1 MDIKKHL
8 LALKSFEDSLAQA
21 LNQLQREVGN
31 DLSFLENFDKLNNCY
46 KMDSRSSQLLLS
58 AMQLSKSEDIYSSF
72 ELSDIEKAY
81 DFMLE
86 TNTNNLNIWVDAI
99 YFNEIV
105 MDNKRKSELLKTR
118 FYSLLANFKKEIEN
132 LDR

>member
-8 LALKSFEDSLAQA
+8 LALKSYENSLAEA

-118 FYSLLANFKKEIEN
+118 FYSLLANFQKEIEN

>member
-46 KMDSRSSQLLLS
+46 KMDSRSSQLLLR

-118 FYSLLANFKKEIEN
+118 FYSLLANFQKEIEN

>member
-31 DLSFLENFDKLNNCY
+31 DLSFLENFDQLNNCY
-46 KMDSRSSQLLLS
+46 KMDSRSSQLLLR

-105 MDNKRKSELLKTR
+105 IDNKRKSELLKTR

>member
-8 LALKSFEDSLAQA
+8 LALKSFEESLAQA
-21 LNQLQREVGN
+21 LNQLQRGVGN

-86 TNTNNLNIWVDAI
+86 TNINNLNIWVDAI

-118 FYSLLANFKKEIEN
+118 FYSLLADFKKEIEN

>member
-21 LNQLQREVGN
+21 LNQLQRKVGN
-31 DLSFLENFDKLNNCY
+31 DLSFLANFDKLSNCY
-46 KMDSRSSQLLLS
+46 KMDSRSSQLLLK
-58 AMQLSKSEDIYSSF
+58 AMQLSNSKDIYSSF

-81 DFMLE
+81 DFILE
-86 TNTNNLNIWVDAI
+86 TNTNNLNIWIDAI

-132 LDR
+132 LDS

>member
-8 LALKSFEDSLAQA
+8 LALKSFEDSLSQA

-31 DLSFLENFDKLNNCY
+31 DLSFLENFDQLNNCY
-46 KMDSRSSQLLLS
+46 KMDSRLSQLLLS

>member
-86 TNTNNLNIWVDAI
+86 TNINNLNIWVDAI

>member
-21 LNQLQREVGN
+21 LDQLQREVGN

>member
-8 LALKSFEDSLAQA
+8 LALKSYENSLAEA

-105 MDNKRKSELLKTR
+105 MDNKRKSEPLKIR
-118 FYSLLANFKKEIEN
+118 FYSLLANFQKEIEN

>member
-1 MDIKKHL
+1 
-8 LALKSFEDSLAQA
+8 
-21 LNQLQREVGN
+21 
-31 DLSFLENFDKLNNCY
+31 
-46 KMDSRSSQLLLS
+46 
-58 AMQLSKSEDIYSSF
+58 MQLSKSEDIYSSF

-105 MDNKRKSELLKTR
+105 MDNKRKNELLKTR

>member
-1 MDIKKHL
+1 
-8 LALKSFEDSLAQA
+8 
-21 LNQLQREVGN
+21 
-31 DLSFLENFDKLNNCY
+31 
-46 KMDSRSSQLLLS
+46 MDSRSSQLLLR

-86 TNTNNLNIWVDAI
+86 TNINNLNIWVDAI

-105 MDNKRKSELLKTR
+105 IDNKRKSELLKTR
-118 FYSLLANFKKEIEN
+118 FYSLLANFKNEIEN

>member
-21 LNQLQREVGN
+21 LDQLQREVGK

-46 KMDSRSSQLLLS
+46 KMDSRSSQLLLR

-81 DFMLE
+81 DCMLE
-86 TNTNNLNIWVDAI
+86 KNINNLNIWVDAI

>member
-21 LNQLQREVGN
+21 LNQLQPEVGN
-31 DLSFLENFDKLNNCY
+31 DLLFLENFDKLNNCY
-46 KMDSRSSQLLLS
+46 KMDSRSSQLLLR

-72 ELSDIEKAY
+72 ELPDIEKAY

-86 TNTNNLNIWVDAI
+86 TNTDNLNIWVDAI

-105 MDNKRKSELLKTR
+105 MDNKRKSELLKNR
-118 FYSLLANFKKEIEN
+118 FYSLLANFKQEIEN

>member
-58 AMQLSKSEDIYSSF
+58 AMQLSKYEDIYSSF

>member
-21 LNQLQREVGN
+21 LNQLQRGVGN

-86 TNTNNLNIWVDAI
+86 TNINNLNIWVDAI

-118 FYSLLANFKKEIEN
+118 FYSLLADFKKEIEN

>member
-46 KMDSRSSQLLLS
+46 KMDSRSSQLLLR

-132 LDR
+132 LER

>member
-31 DLSFLENFDKLNNCY
+31 DLSFLENFDQLNNCY
-46 KMDSRSSQLLLS
+46 KMDSRSSQLLLR

-86 TNTNNLNIWVDAI
+86 TNINNLNIWVDAI

-105 MDNKRKSELLKTR
+105 IDNKRKSELLKTR
-118 FYSLLANFKKEIEN
+118 FYSLLANFKNEIEN

>member
-1 MDIKKHL
+1 MHL
-8 LALKSFEDSLAQA
+8 MALKSFEDSLAQA

-86 TNTNNLNIWVDAI
+86 TNINNLNIWVDAI

>member
-31 DLSFLENFDKLNNCY
+31 DLSFLENFDQLNNCY
-46 KMDSRSSQLLLS
+46 KMDSRSSQLLLR

-86 TNTNNLNIWVDAI
+86 TNINNLNIWVDAI

-105 MDNKRKSELLKTR
+105 IDNKRKSELLKTR
-118 FYSLLANFKKEIEN
+118 FYSLLANFKK
-132 LDR
+132 

>member
-31 DLSFLENFDKLNNCY
+31 DLSFLGNFDQLNNCY
-46 KMDSRSSQLLLS
+46 KMDSRSSQLLLR

-86 TNTNNLNIWVDAI
+86 TNINNLNIWVDAI

-105 MDNKRKSELLKTR
+105 IDNKRKSELLKTR
-118 FYSLLANFKKEIEN
+118 FYSLLANFKNEIEN

>member
-31 DLSFLENFDKLNNCY
+31 DLSFLENFDQLNNCY
-46 KMDSRSSQLLLS
+46 KMDSRSSQLLLR

-105 MDNKRKSELLKTR
+105 IDNKRKSELLKTR
-118 FYSLLANFKKEIEN
+118 FYSLLANFQKEIEN

>member
-1 MDIKKHL
+1 
-8 LALKSFEDSLAQA
+8 
-21 LNQLQREVGN
+21 
-31 DLSFLENFDKLNNCY
+31 
-46 KMDSRSSQLLLS
+46 
-58 AMQLSKSEDIYSSF
+58 MQLSKSEDIYSSF

>member
-21 LNQLQREVGN
+21 LDQLQREVGN

-46 KMDSRSSQLLLS
+46 KMDSRSSQLLLR

-132 LDR
+132 LER

>member
-21 LNQLQREVGN
+21 LNQLQPEVGN
-31 DLSFLENFDKLNNCY
+31 DLLFLENFDKLNNCY
-46 KMDSRSSQLLLS
+46 KMDSRSSQLLLR

-72 ELSDIEKAY
+72 ELSDIEQAY

-86 TNTNNLNIWVDAI
+86 TNTDNLNIWVDAI

>member
-21 LNQLQREVGN
+21 LNQLQPEVGN
-31 DLSFLENFDKLNNCY
+31 DLLFLENFDKLNNCY
-46 KMDSRSSQLLLS
+46 KMDSRSSQLLLR

-86 TNTNNLNIWVDAI
+86 TNTDNLNIWVDAI

-105 MDNKRKSELLKTR
+105 IANKRKSELLKTR

>member
-31 DLSFLENFDKLNNCY
+31 DLSFLENFDKSNNCY

-58 AMQLSKSEDIYSSF
+58 AMQLSKSEDVYSSF
-72 ELSDIEKAY
+72 ELLDIEKAY

-86 TNTNNLNIWVDAI
+86 TNINNLNIWVDAI

-105 MDNKRKSELLKTR
+105 MDNKVKSELLKTR

>member
-8 LALKSFEDSLAQA
+8 LALKSFENSLAQA

-46 KMDSRSSQLLLS
+46 KMDSRLSQLLLS

-105 MDNKRKSELLKTR
+105 IDNKRKSELLKTR
-118 FYSLLANFKKEIEN
+118 FYSLLANFQKEIEN

>member
-8 LALKSFEDSLAQA
+8 LALRSFDNSLAQA
-21 LNQLQREVGN
+21 LNQLQHEVGN

-46 KMDSRSSQLLLS
+46 KMDSRSSQLLLR

-105 MDNKRKSELLKTR
+105 MDNKRKSEPLKTR
-118 FYSLLANFKKEIEN
+118 FYSLLANFKKEIEK

>member
-8 LALKSFEDSLAQA
+8 LALRSFENSLAQA
-21 LNQLQREVGN
+21 LNQLQRGVGN

-46 KMDSRSSQLLLS
+46 KMDSRSSQLLLR
-58 AMQLSKSEDIYSSF
+58 AMQLSKSEDIYSRF

-105 MDNKRKSELLKTR
+105 MDNKRKSEPLKTR
-118 FYSLLANFKKEIEN
+118 FYSLLANFKKEIEK

>member
-8 LALKSFEDSLAQA
+8 LALKSFEDSLAPA

-31 DLSFLENFDKLNNCY
+31 DLSFLEKFDKLNNCY

-86 TNTNNLNIWVDAI
+86 TYINNLNIWVDAI

-105 MDNKRKSELLKTR
+105 IDNKRKSELLKTR
-118 FYSLLANFKKEIEN
+118 FYSLLANFKNEIEN

>member
-46 KMDSRSSQLLLS
+46 KMDSRSSQLLLRG
-58 AMQLSKSEDIYSSF
+58 MQLSKSEDIYSSF

-132 LDR
+132 LER

>member
-8 LALKSFEDSLAQA
+8 IALKSFEDSLDGA
-21 LNQLQREVGN
+21 LNLLQREVGN
-31 DLSFLENFDKLNNCY
+31 DLSFLANFDQLSNCY
-46 KMDSRSSQLLLS
+46 KMDSRSSQLLLK
-58 AMQLSKSEDIYSSF
+58 AMQLSNSKDAYSSF

-81 DFMLE
+81 DFFLE

-105 MDNKRKSELLKTR
+105 MDNKRKSELLKSR
-118 FYSLLANFKKEIEN
+118 FYSLLADFKKEIEN
-132 LDR
+132 LDK

>member
-21 LNQLQREVGN
+21 LDQLQREVGN

-46 KMDSRSSQLLLS
+46 KMDSRSSQLLLR

-105 MDNKRKSELLKTR
+105 IDNKRKSELLKTR
-118 FYSLLANFKKEIEN
+118 FCSLLANFQKEIEN

>member
-8 LALKSFEDSLAQA
+8 LALKSYENSLAEA

-118 FYSLLANFKKEIEN
+118 FCSLLANFQKEIEN